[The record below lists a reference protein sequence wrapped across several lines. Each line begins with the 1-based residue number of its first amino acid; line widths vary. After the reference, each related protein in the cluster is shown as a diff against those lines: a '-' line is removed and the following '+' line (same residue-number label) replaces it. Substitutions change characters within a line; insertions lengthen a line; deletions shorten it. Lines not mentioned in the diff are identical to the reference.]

1 MIAPTMV
8 IIYYYLVFQHYLNL
22 LYSGYSPKKL
32 SFKHTA
38 YKSRIGKEILFFS
51 EGIIKPTKE
60 DLSPLNYKL
69 KRINN
74 NIYFFN
80 KN

>member
-22 LYSGYSPKKL
+22 LYSGYSPKEL

-38 YKSRIGKEILFFS
+38 YKSREGKEILFFS
-51 EGIIKPTKE
+51 EGIIKPTEE
-60 DLSPLNYKL
+60 DWSPLSYKF

-74 NIYFFN
+74 NISFFN